1 MDELNKTAATK
12 PETRPEAAKLQ
23 DAPRR
28 RVGSLTMGAC
38 LIAAGIFFLCYYFVP
53 GFDWQLVVRIAPAA
67 ALVLLGC
74 EVLFFAARPG
84 RWKYDFVSVLVCL
97 GLIAVC
103 MCLSFLPMVW
113 SEIDPARGQNE
124 MKLSKAYTTQVY
136 EALRKEN
143 PDLRLRDVYTDLYL
157 YANSVDDLQELQP
170 GDGHLSLTVM
180 LYGPY
185 DSTGAFAQDCRSVAG
200 TVRAGTLQPDELR
213 IVWSPDNDPGQSL
226 DSGTLQRVEQYTL
239 ELDGTVQLDWTA
251 DEMERQ
257 VEVQYLMDEENEPE
271 EDTAPS
277 EEAEPEAAVYSQ
289 SRGRELWESFEKIL
303 GVCEDERTDL
313 LLIAGDLFHRQPLVR
328 ELKEVNYLFSEL
340 TATKVVLI
348 AGNHDHLQKD
358 SNYRSFEWNDNVYP
372 LFGKKLE
379 YVDFPELETAVYGL
393 SYYEREICQP
403 LYDDVAAAGI
413 EKNEILLAH
422 GGDDRHIPFDKKKLS
437 RSGFSYIALGHI
449 HKPQA
454 LQKDKMIYAGA
465 LEPIDQNDVG
475 QHGYVKGELKDGKAA
490 IQWIPFAGREY
501 IHSSVEVE
509 RSDTEGSIRKRV
521 KQLINEYGN
530 ENIYKIT
537 LAGKRDPDIAF
548 EVNHLAEEGCV
559 LEILDETI
567 PAYDFEKLYAENK
580 ETLLGRY
587 IEKFAG
593 CEEGSVEYCALCEG
607 VEALLTGNRG

>member
-1 MDELNKTAATK
+1 MDELNKTAATE

-28 RVGSLTMGAC
+28 RVGSLTLGAC

-97 GLIAVC
+97 VLIAVC

-143 PDLRLRDVYTDLYL
+143 PDLRLRDVYTDLHL
-157 YANSVDDLQELQP
+157 YSNDVNALQELQP
-170 GDGHLSLTVM
+170 SDGHLSLTIM

-257 VEVQYLMDEENEPE
+257 VEVQYLLDEENEPE
-271 EDTAPS
+271 E
-277 EEAEPEAAVYSQ
+277 EAEPEAA
-289 SRGRELWESFEKIL
+289 
-303 GVCEDERTDL
+303 
-313 LLIAGDLFHRQPLVR
+313 A
-328 ELKEVNYLFSEL
+328 
-340 TATKVVLI
+340 
-348 AGNHDHLQKD
+348 
-358 SNYRSFEWNDNVYP
+358 
-372 LFGKKLE
+372 
-379 YVDFPELETAVYGL
+379 
-393 SYYEREICQP
+393 
-403 LYDDVAAAGI
+403 
-413 EKNEILLAH
+413 
-422 GGDDRHIPFDKKKLS
+422 
-437 RSGFSYIALGHI
+437 
-449 HKPQA
+449 
-454 LQKDKMIYAGA
+454 
-465 LEPIDQNDVG
+465 
-475 QHGYVKGELKDGKAA
+475 
-490 IQWIPFAGREY
+490 
-501 IHSSVEVE
+501 
-509 RSDTEGSIRKRV
+509 
-521 KQLINEYGN
+521 
-530 ENIYKIT
+530 
-537 LAGKRDPDIAF
+537 
-548 EVNHLAEEGCV
+548 
-559 LEILDETI
+559 
-567 PAYDFEKLYAENK
+567 
-580 ETLLGRY
+580 
-587 IEKFAG
+587 
-593 CEEGSVEYCALCEG
+593 
-607 VEALLTGNRG
+607 

>member
-1 MDELNKTAATK
+1 MDELNKTAATE

-28 RVGSLTMGAC
+28 RVGSLTLGAC

-97 GLIAVC
+97 VLIAC
-103 MCLSFLPMVW
+103 CFGLSLLPAVW
-113 SEIDPARGQNE
+113 DEIDPARGQNE

-170 GDGHLSLTVM
+170 SDGHLSLTVM

-257 VEVQYLMDEENEPE
+257 VEVQYLLDEENEPE

-277 EEAEPEAAVYSQ
+277 EEAEPEAA
-289 SRGRELWESFEKIL
+289 
-303 GVCEDERTDL
+303 
-313 LLIAGDLFHRQPLVR
+313 A
-328 ELKEVNYLFSEL
+328 
-340 TATKVVLI
+340 
-348 AGNHDHLQKD
+348 
-358 SNYRSFEWNDNVYP
+358 
-372 LFGKKLE
+372 
-379 YVDFPELETAVYGL
+379 
-393 SYYEREICQP
+393 
-403 LYDDVAAAGI
+403 
-413 EKNEILLAH
+413 
-422 GGDDRHIPFDKKKLS
+422 
-437 RSGFSYIALGHI
+437 
-449 HKPQA
+449 
-454 LQKDKMIYAGA
+454 
-465 LEPIDQNDVG
+465 
-475 QHGYVKGELKDGKAA
+475 
-490 IQWIPFAGREY
+490 
-501 IHSSVEVE
+501 
-509 RSDTEGSIRKRV
+509 
-521 KQLINEYGN
+521 
-530 ENIYKIT
+530 
-537 LAGKRDPDIAF
+537 
-548 EVNHLAEEGCV
+548 
-559 LEILDETI
+559 
-567 PAYDFEKLYAENK
+567 
-580 ETLLGRY
+580 
-587 IEKFAG
+587 
-593 CEEGSVEYCALCEG
+593 
-607 VEALLTGNRG
+607 

>member
-1 MDELNKTAATK
+1 MDEPNKTAATE

-28 RVGSLTMGAC
+28 RVGSLTLGAC

-97 GLIAVC
+97 VLIAC
-103 MCLSFLPMVW
+103 CFGLSLLPAVW
-113 SEIDPARGQNE
+113 DEIDPARRQNE

-170 GDGHLSLTVM
+170 SDGHLSLTVM

-257 VEVQYLMDEENEPE
+257 VEVQYLLDEENEPE

-277 EEAEPEAAVYSQ
+277 EEAEPEAAV
-289 SRGRELWESFEKIL
+289 
-303 GVCEDERTDL
+303 
-313 LLIAGDLFHRQPLVR
+313 
-328 ELKEVNYLFSEL
+328 
-340 TATKVVLI
+340 
-348 AGNHDHLQKD
+348 
-358 SNYRSFEWNDNVYP
+358 
-372 LFGKKLE
+372 
-379 YVDFPELETAVYGL
+379 
-393 SYYEREICQP
+393 
-403 LYDDVAAAGI
+403 
-413 EKNEILLAH
+413 
-422 GGDDRHIPFDKKKLS
+422 
-437 RSGFSYIALGHI
+437 
-449 HKPQA
+449 
-454 LQKDKMIYAGA
+454 
-465 LEPIDQNDVG
+465 
-475 QHGYVKGELKDGKAA
+475 
-490 IQWIPFAGREY
+490 
-501 IHSSVEVE
+501 
-509 RSDTEGSIRKRV
+509 
-521 KQLINEYGN
+521 
-530 ENIYKIT
+530 
-537 LAGKRDPDIAF
+537 
-548 EVNHLAEEGCV
+548 
-559 LEILDETI
+559 
-567 PAYDFEKLYAENK
+567 
-580 ETLLGRY
+580 
-587 IEKFAG
+587 
-593 CEEGSVEYCALCEG
+593 
-607 VEALLTGNRG
+607 

>member
-1 MDELNKTAATK
+1 MDEPNKTAATE

-28 RVGSLTMGAC
+28 RVGSLTLGAC
-38 LIAAGIFFLCYYFVP
+38 LVAAGIFFLCYYFVP

-97 GLIAVC
+97 VLIAC
-103 MCLSFLPMVW
+103 CFGLSLLPAVW
-113 SEIDPARGQNE
+113 DEIDPARGQNE

-170 GDGHLSLTVM
+170 SDGHLSLTVM

-257 VEVQYLMDEENEPE
+257 VEVQYLLDEENEPE

-277 EEAEPEAAVYSQ
+277 EEAEPEAA
-289 SRGRELWESFEKIL
+289 
-303 GVCEDERTDL
+303 
-313 LLIAGDLFHRQPLVR
+313 A
-328 ELKEVNYLFSEL
+328 
-340 TATKVVLI
+340 
-348 AGNHDHLQKD
+348 
-358 SNYRSFEWNDNVYP
+358 
-372 LFGKKLE
+372 
-379 YVDFPELETAVYGL
+379 
-393 SYYEREICQP
+393 
-403 LYDDVAAAGI
+403 
-413 EKNEILLAH
+413 
-422 GGDDRHIPFDKKKLS
+422 
-437 RSGFSYIALGHI
+437 
-449 HKPQA
+449 
-454 LQKDKMIYAGA
+454 
-465 LEPIDQNDVG
+465 
-475 QHGYVKGELKDGKAA
+475 
-490 IQWIPFAGREY
+490 
-501 IHSSVEVE
+501 
-509 RSDTEGSIRKRV
+509 
-521 KQLINEYGN
+521 
-530 ENIYKIT
+530 
-537 LAGKRDPDIAF
+537 
-548 EVNHLAEEGCV
+548 
-559 LEILDETI
+559 
-567 PAYDFEKLYAENK
+567 
-580 ETLLGRY
+580 
-587 IEKFAG
+587 
-593 CEEGSVEYCALCEG
+593 
-607 VEALLTGNRG
+607 

>member
-1 MDELNKTAATK
+1 MDELNKTAATE

-23 DAPRR
+23 DAPHR

-84 RWKYDFVSVLVCL
+84 RWKYDFVSVLVRL
-97 GLIAVC
+97 GLIALC
-103 MCLSFLPMVW
+103 MCLISLPMVS

-143 PDLRLRDVYTDLYL
+143 SDLRLRDVYTDLYL
-157 YANSVDDLQELQP
+157 YSNDVNALQEMQP

-257 VEVQYLMDEENEPE
+257 VEVQYLLDEENEPE

-277 EEAEPEAAVYSQ
+277 EEAEPEAAV
-289 SRGRELWESFEKIL
+289 
-303 GVCEDERTDL
+303 
-313 LLIAGDLFHRQPLVR
+313 
-328 ELKEVNYLFSEL
+328 
-340 TATKVVLI
+340 
-348 AGNHDHLQKD
+348 
-358 SNYRSFEWNDNVYP
+358 
-372 LFGKKLE
+372 
-379 YVDFPELETAVYGL
+379 
-393 SYYEREICQP
+393 
-403 LYDDVAAAGI
+403 
-413 EKNEILLAH
+413 
-422 GGDDRHIPFDKKKLS
+422 
-437 RSGFSYIALGHI
+437 
-449 HKPQA
+449 
-454 LQKDKMIYAGA
+454 
-465 LEPIDQNDVG
+465 
-475 QHGYVKGELKDGKAA
+475 
-490 IQWIPFAGREY
+490 
-501 IHSSVEVE
+501 
-509 RSDTEGSIRKRV
+509 
-521 KQLINEYGN
+521 
-530 ENIYKIT
+530 
-537 LAGKRDPDIAF
+537 
-548 EVNHLAEEGCV
+548 
-559 LEILDETI
+559 
-567 PAYDFEKLYAENK
+567 
-580 ETLLGRY
+580 
-587 IEKFAG
+587 
-593 CEEGSVEYCALCEG
+593 
-607 VEALLTGNRG
+607 